1 MHPMVAITAAL
12 TGIFTLAIIA
22 TVFSKNAQTGSVLT
36 SAGTAL
42 SGVIAAATG
51 PVTGNATNL
60 GSLTTNQLGSTM
72 TAAGAQQ
79 LGTYG

>member
-1 MHPMVAITAAL
+1 MVAITAAL

-42 SGVIAAATG
+42 SGVISAATA
-51 PVTGNATNL
+51 PVSGNATNL
-60 GSLTTNQLGSTM
+60 GSATTNTLGSTM

-79 LGTYG
+79 LGLWG